1 LPAPI
6 TATRSSAAAAT
17 APARTSGD
25 AAAAGPY
32 ATANRFLDAISEIAA
47 RIIDLQHC
55 RRRQAGGRDRQQI
68 RRSCRRKAKA
78 RANFAGM
85 SAAASARP
93 FGVPALQIAGWYCSA
108 GREVVDWALVA
119 CMPDRLK
126 LVIGDSALDKS
137 FAPHRGQA
145 HLLRPAQPDTRSD
158 AGARR

>member
-1 LPAPI
+1 
-6 TATRSSAAAAT
+6 
-17 APARTSGD
+17 
-25 AAAAGPY
+25 
-32 ATANRFLDAISEIAA
+32 
-47 RIIDLQHC
+47 
-55 RRRQAGGRDRQQI
+55 
-68 RRSCRRKAKA
+68 
-78 RANFAGM
+78 M

-108 GREVVDWALVA
+108 GREVVDWTLVA

-158 AGARR
+158 AGARDEIAPAR